1 MYVMTVNMLNGSYQS
16 SPINPARSELNAH
29 VQNTD
34 VHIQAGE
41 RKSWNDK
48 VSAKVIVD
56 EEKLKFF

>member
-16 SPINPARSELNAH
+16 SAINPARSELNAH

-41 RKSWNDK
+41 RKS
-48 VSAKVIVD
+48 
-56 EEKLKFF
+56 